1 MYSRAFLESSRHLAP
16 LMSFALT
23 CSLQAVREHPAGHC
37 MSWSRQHS
45 VPAGVGARLGTT
57 VGSWLGSAVGLADG
71 LALGADDGTLLG
83 STDGVSVG
91 SSVGSILGAKDGG
104 GQACGIT
111 PPQFWAKSSGGQPAQ
126 VQSVHFLFR
135 ILPAVPRQLVGH
147 EVSGVGFAVGRMVG
161 AVVGVAVGGSVGEAV
176 GTTLGTRLGRPDG
189 DNVGNPPQS
198 GWQKP

>member
-1 MYSRAFLESSRHLAP
+1 MSSYP
-16 LMSFALT
+16 
-23 CSLQAVREHPAGHC
+23 
-37 MSWSRQHS
+37 QHS
-45 VPAGVGARLGTT
+45 VPSGVGKTLGAGVGRT
-57 VGSWLGSAVGLADG
+57 VGAVDGAPVGFAVGATDGAALGSR
-71 LALGADDGTLLG
+71 
-83 STDGVSVG
+83 
-91 SSVGSILGAKDGG
+91 LGAKDGMIDGAG
-104 GQACGIT
+104 GQVCGIM
-111 PPQFWAKSSGGQPAQ
+111 PSQFWAKSSGGQPAQ